1 MSTVSK
7 KAIVIG
13 SGAAGLATSIRL
25 SQKGFAVKVFEAN
38 NYPGGKIAL
47 IEGNGYRFDA
57 GPSLFT
63 LPHLVTDLFTLCGE
77 HPKDYFTYH
86 RKKIA
91 CNYFW
96 QDGTELT
103 AWADSDRF
111 SAEVEEQLG
120 ISASTVQA
128 YLKNAADVYD
138 ATYTL
143 FLESSLHKFGTYLK
157 PEVFKAFGAMHKLH
171 LLSTLDQVNTKKLK
185 DPKLVQLFNRFATYN
200 GSSPYQ
206 TPGVMSLIPHL
217 EHNLGTFYPKGGMHS
232 ITTSLYALAKR
243 QGVEF
248 HFNEKVTQIE
258 YSGKKVTGVK
268 SAEQSYTAD
277 VVFSNMD
284 IVPTYRNLMPS
295 AKAPE
300 KTLAQPRSSS
310 ALIFY
315 WGIKQKFPQLDLH
328 NIFFSEDYAE
338 EFKQIFDAHQVS
350 ADPTIYVNISSKEE
364 ASDAPEY
371 GENWFVMVNVPAN
384 YEQDWDA
391 LSKQI
396 RANVIKH
403 LNKRLGVNLEELIEF
418 EETLDPRSIEAKTG
432 SYLGALYGA
441 ASNNTMAA
449 FLRHPNFSKQF
460 SNLFFC
466 GGSVHPGGGVPL
478 ALLSAK
484 IAVELV

>member
-1 MSTVSK
+1 MFKVKK

-13 SGAAGLATSIRL
+13 SGAAGLAASIRL
-25 SQKGFAVKVFEAN
+25 AHKGFAVKVFEAN
-38 NYPGGKIAL
+38 SYPGGKISL
-47 IEGNGYRFDA
+47 IEGGGYRFDA

-77 HPKDYFTYH
+77 NPDDYFTYH
-86 RKKIA
+86 RKKVV

-103 AWADSDRF
+103 AWADSSRF
-111 SAEVEEQLG
+111 ALEVEEQLG
-120 ISASTVQA
+120 VPAAVIES

-143 FLESSLHKFGTYLK
+143 FLESSLHKFATYLK
-157 PEVFKAFGAMHKLH
+157 PEVFKALGAMHKLH
-171 LLSTLDQVNTKKLK
+171 LLSTLHQVNTQKLK

-232 ITTSLYALAKR
+232 ITTSLFKLAKK

-248 HFNEKVTQIE
+248 YFNEKVTEIKQQ
-258 YSGKKVTGVK
+258 GKKVSGVQT
-268 SAEQSYTAD
+268 ADDFYAAD

-284 IVPTYRNLMPS
+284 VVLTYRQLMPL

-300 KTLAQPRSSS
+300 KTLEQPRSSS

-328 NIFFSEDYAE
+328 NIFFSDDYAE
-338 EFKQIFDAHQVS
+338 EFKQIFETHNVS

-364 ASDAPEY
+364 AGDATEY

-391 LSKQI
+391 LTKQI
-396 RANVIKH
+396 RASVLNH
-403 LNKRLGVNLEELIEF
+403 LNKQLGVNLEALIEF
-418 EETLDPRSIEAKTG
+418 EETLDPRSIETKTG

-449 FLRHPNFSKQF
+449 FLRHPNFSRQF

-484 IAVELV
+484 IAVALV